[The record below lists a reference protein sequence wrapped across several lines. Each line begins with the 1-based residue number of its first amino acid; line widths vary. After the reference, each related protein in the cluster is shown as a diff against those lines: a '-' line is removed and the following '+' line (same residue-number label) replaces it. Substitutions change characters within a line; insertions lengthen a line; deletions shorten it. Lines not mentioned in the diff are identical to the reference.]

1 MEVGLS
7 VLLQLV
13 DNGVINN
20 LEFTFFYLLLLLN
33 FKPCFVMLS
42 DVLSCQDCCQ
52 DSKSFSFGKDPI
64 VSVVISNY
72 PLSNG
77 GYLVS
82 FGKDE
87 PDGSFK
93 NFDPSQTMFFEDSIL
108 SDILEL
114 SSSLLPKGCFY
125 LPELALADFIRYLST
140 GATSCEVKLLP
151 ASSQMQGLLLVK
163 VNEASLFK
171 YEQKEED

>member
-7 VLLQLV
+7 VLLQPV
-13 DNGVINN
+13 DNGVVNN
-20 LEFTFFYLLLLLN
+20 LEFTFFYLFLLLN

-42 DVLSCQDCCQ
+42 DVMCGK
-52 DSKSFSFGKDPI
+52 DSKSPAFGTDPV

-87 PDGSFK
+87 SDGTFK
-93 NFDPSQTMFFEDSIL
+93 NFDPSQTLFFDDSIL
-108 SDILEL
+108 SDILEF
-114 SSSLLPKGCFY
+114 SSILLPKGCFY

-140 GATSCEVKLLP
+140 GASSFEVKLLP

-163 VNEASLFK
+163 VNESNLFK
-171 YEQKEED
+171 YEQKEEE

>member
-1 MEVGLS
+1 M
-7 VLLQLV
+7 
-13 DNGVINN
+13 
-20 LEFTFFYLLLLLN
+20 FTN
-33 FKPCFVMLS
+33 AMCGKE
-42 DVLSCQDCCQ
+42 
-52 DSKSFSFGKDPI
+52 SKSFSVGTDPI

-87 PDGSFK
+87 PDGTFK
-93 NFDPSQTMFFEDSIL
+93 NFDPCQSTLFEDTIL
-108 SDILEL
+108 SDILEYN
-114 SSSLLPKGCFY
+114 STLLPSGCFY
-125 LPELALADFIRYLST
+125 LSESALADFICYLST
-140 GATSCEVKLLP
+140 GASSFEMKLLP
-151 ASSQMQGLLLVK
+151 ATSQMQGLLLVK

>member
-20 LEFTFFYLLLLLN
+20 LEFTFFYLFLLLN
-33 FKPCFVMLS
+33 FKPFFVMPMLS
-42 DVLSCQDCCQ
+42 DVMCGKNT
-52 DSKSFSFGKDPI
+52 KSFSFGTDPI

-87 PDGSFK
+87 PEGSFK
-93 NFDPSQTMFFEDSIL
+93 NFDPSESVSFDGSIL
-108 SDILEL
+108 SYILE
-114 SSSLLPKGCFY
+114 SSFTLLPKGCFY
-125 LPELALADFIRYLST
+125 LPELGLADFIRYLST
-140 GATSCEVKLLP
+140 DASSFEMKLLP
-151 ASSQMQGLLLVK
+151 ASSQMQGLILVK